1 MMDKNSVTRE
11 IDWLCYHAVQE
22 GLLDPPTCVAVM
34 EALEENK
41 VIPEM
46 QIFLEVVQQNNL
58 CSDYAQ
64 LQNLAAMAKEEAK
77 VFAPPYSIF
86 AAEAPEP
93 TAQNEP
99 AAVERPDENAAPA
112 AVKTEAL
119 PEINALPPLPDSD
132 ADWLNGWPVLAEVE
146 NLPLEGQRK
155 LLADFLSRGRQCQC
169 SDIHIST
176 GAYPFVRRFTKIYLL
191 PGQQVL
197 TAKAA
202 EMLNLCRL
210 DDEQRQQFEEEHELD
225 YSLKISDQERYRTNV
240 MKQRLGVAGSY
251 RVIDAAVKSITEL
264 GFRNPEVIEKLTAHN
279 QGLVLI
285 TGPAGCGKSST
296 LNTLVD
302 FINRNREDHIITIED
317 PIEVIHRPIRCNV
330 TQRELGRHTKSFS
343 NALRAALRED
353 PDIIVIGELRDLETI
368 EMAIRAAETGHLVFG
383 TLHTSSAPSTMDR
396 VLDVFPP
403 NQQSQIRSMVA
414 ESLKAVICQQLHPNH
429 DDTGVCM
436 SAEILL
442 STLAVSNLIR
452 EGKTYQIHSTIQ
464 TSRNIG
470 MSTME
475 QSMFDLFMDG
485 KRSFEQTLPY
495 IKTPDLVRQM
505 QAREAQNFSQ
515 GRHG

>member
-1 MMDKNSVTRE
+1 MDKNSVTRE

-41 VIPEM
+41 LTPGM

-58 CSDYAQ
+58 CSDGAQ
-64 LQNLAAMAKEEAK
+64 LQNLAAMAREEAK

-86 AAEAPEP
+86 EAAGPET
-93 TAQNEP
+93 TAQGEP
-99 AAVERPDENAAPA
+99 ATVEKPAEKAATASAKHEEP
-112 AVKTEAL
+112 
-119 PEINALPPLPDSD
+119 PEISAAAPLPDS
-132 ADWLNGWPVLAEVE
+132 AAAWLNGWPVLAEVE

-155 LLADFLSRGRQCQC
+155 LLADFLSRGRQCRC

-191 PGQQVL
+191 PGQRVL

-202 EMLNLCRL
+202 EMLNLCCL
-210 DDEQRQQFEEEHELD
+210 NEEQRQQFDENHELD
-225 YSLKISDQERYRTNV
+225 YSLKITDQERYRTNV
-240 MKQRLGVAGSY
+240 MKHRLGVAGSY
-251 RVIDAAVKSITEL
+251 RVIDASVKSIAEL
-264 GFRNPEVIEKLTAHN
+264 GFKNPEVIEKLTAHN

-302 FINRNREDHIITIED
+302 FINRNREDHIVTIED
-317 PIEVIHRPIRCNV
+317 PIEVIHRSINCNV

-343 NALRAALRED
+343 NALRAVLRED

-414 ESLKAVICQQLHPNH
+414 ESLKAVICQQLHPNL

-452 EGKTYQIHSTIQ
+452 EGKTYQINSTIQ

-495 IKTPDLVRQM
+495 IKIPDLIRQM
-505 QAREAQNFSQ
+505 QAREAQNFGK
-515 GRHG
+515 GRRS